1 MGVKSVLLNNNSS
14 KNTKKHYWI
23 RGLVLGF
30 IFSLIVFIILVAQ
43 CIQGSG
49 KDCGIVQSIFLLN
62 IFKIIIGEEASILI
76 VLFIYI
82 ILGGIIGYLFDKFK
96 NRN

>member
-62 IFKIIIGEEASILI
+62 IFEIIAGDASPYI
-76 VLFIYI
+76 VLFIYT